1 MRRKTL
7 KSHDQSV
14 FTEEMLTSLARDLKS
29 RRLPMDRQQISDDLV
44 TGLRAII
51 TKDGRVTFHASYTL
65 GESRPFLILGEMGKI
80 SLTQARE
87 LTKTIKALAANGIN
101 VQEGLHER
109 LIRELLTKGV
119 KWRPT

>member
-14 FTEEMLTSLARDLKS
+14 FTEEMLASLAKDLKS

-51 TKDGRVTFHASYTL
+51 MH
-65 GESRPFLILGEMGKI
+65 
-80 SLTQARE
+80 
-87 LTKTIKALAANGIN
+87 
-101 VQEGLHER
+101 
-109 LIRELLTKGV
+109 LIRSV
-119 KWRPT
+119 NPVHF

>member
-1 MRRKTL
+1 
-7 KSHDQSV
+7 
-14 FTEEMLTSLARDLKS
+14 
-29 RRLPMDRQQISDDLV
+29 
-44 TGLRAII
+44 
-51 TKDGRVTFHASYTL
+51 
-65 GESRPFLILGEMGKI
+65 LILGEMGKI